1 MLNNGF
7 VFGLLDD
14 TLKERLIC
22 ENELN
27 LTKAVEIAQRQ
38 ESSEKQ
44 MKDMS
49 SKASI
54 NAMSKGHRPQHNLRH
69 GNNTKFICHCCGN
82 QHQPKHCPA
91 YGQTCTRCTKPN
103 HFAKMCRT
111 KLVQTKTLEKGKHR
125 HPKEVHLV
133 EEQDTQSDL
142 ESDSSD
148 DN

>member
-1 MLNNGF
+1 
-7 VFGLLDD
+7 
-14 TLKERLIC
+14 
-22 ENELN
+22 
-27 LTKAVEIAQRQ
+27 
-38 ESSEKQ
+38 
-44 MKDMS
+44 MS

-54 NAMSKGHRPQHNLRH
+54 YAMLKGHRPQHNLRY
-69 GNNTKFICHCCGN
+69 GNDTKFISCCCGN

-125 HPKEVHLV
+125 HSKEVHVV

-148 DN
+148 DNYTLGMHGPTENRWYREMNAMVIHSQDTKWKNHFQVGHRG